1 MQYRHTNLT
10 ELEKRYLRKLK
21 GIKAPHS
28 REIVNGNEVRVT
40 PVRNWNSKMREFN
53 APTSFH
59 GLKARRGR
67 CVISHEKRLL
77 ILERHEARAAFF
89 AELRGE

>member
-10 ELEKRYLRKLK
+10 EPEKRYLRRLK
-21 GIKAPHS
+21 GIKAPFS
-28 REIVNGNEVRVT
+28 LDAAQPAFKRT
-40 PVRNWNSKMREFN
+40 REFN

-67 CVISHEKRLL
+67 CIISHEKRLL
-77 ILERHEARAAFF
+77 ILERHEKRAAFF